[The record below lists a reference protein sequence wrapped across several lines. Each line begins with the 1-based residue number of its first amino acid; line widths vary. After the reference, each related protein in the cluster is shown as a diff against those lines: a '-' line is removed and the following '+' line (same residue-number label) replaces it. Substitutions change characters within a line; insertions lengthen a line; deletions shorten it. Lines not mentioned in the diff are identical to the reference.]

1 MRARSFVP
9 DLGGARAIILHRQH
23 PTVEALARQLRAIG
37 LTVAVHWPDLGT
49 DAVTA
54 DYVFFDADLG
64 HDGQFPWPPGQSPMP
79 LIALI
84 GSEAP
89 GRIEWALSQGAAGQ
103 IMKPVSGAGAFSALL
118 IAHQAFE
125 ARRAMDAQIA
135 DLRGR
140 LSERQTIVQAVAHL
154 MRQGRDESV
163 AYDLLRQMAMAW
175 RVTIESA
182 AQRVVSHGGATRAA
196 AVAGPDGGRAGVC
209 PSCGGNGVARR
220 A

>member
-9 DLGGARAIILHRQH
+9 NLGGARAIILHRPH
-23 PTVEALARQLRAIG
+23 PVVEALTRQLRAIG
-37 LTVAVHWPDLGT
+37 LTVAMHWPDLGA

-84 GSEAP
+84 GSETP
-89 GRIEWALSQGAAGQ
+89 GRIEWALAQGAAGQ
-103 IMKPVSGAGAFSALL
+103 IMKPVSDAGAFSALL

-135 DLRGR
+135 DLHGR
-140 LSERQTIVQAVAHL
+140 LSERQTIVRAVAQL

-175 RVTIESA
+175 RVTIEAA
-182 AQRVVSHGGATRAA
+182 AQRVVSHGTTTRTPRE
-196 AVAGPDGGRAGVC
+196 VTNPVC
-209 PSCGGNGVARR
+209 PSCGGDGVARR